1 MQNWASTE
9 EFQRRLVTNRI
20 ELHSLSH
27 SAVSKGIS
35 FAFGL
40 VIQHAAIS
48 HWINDFA
55 HFVGLLP
62 EGRVS
67 SNGSI
72 YWSVCYHAFCLT
84 SHNQSSHTGTF
95 SLVFFL
101 NCCTSLISSAAMY
114 GHAVICT
121 VVWVWGNWQGTPSPV
136 SSLFFWVTIGWV
148 SKGSHSSGISRS
160 DFLVLPK
167 IELSLYRFPCS
178 GSLVL
183 SEEMFQ
189 TFCKRMIRLALT
201 HQYHD
206 LSFKI
211 FNLVT

>member
-9 EFQRRLVTNRI
+9 VFQRWLVTNRI

-114 GHAVICT
+114 GHAVICN
-121 VVWVWGNWQGTPSPV
+121 VVWVWGNWSGHTLT
-136 SSLFFWVTIGWV
+136 SLFFIFLSYNWLGL
-148 SKGSHSSGISRS
+148 KGIS
-160 DFLVLPK
+160 LKWNLK
-167 IELSLYRFPCS
+167 IWLFSSSKNR
-178 GSLVL
+178 
-183 SEEMFQ
+183 
-189 TFCKRMIRLALT
+189 A
-201 HQYHD
+201 
-206 LSFKI
+206 
-211 FNLVT
+211 